1 MVNSMDR
8 PLWMRMQSI
17 TNWQIFAA
25 LMGINVLLIW
35 LVREQ
40 VLRSEFIYQL
50 FQEQIEITRL
60 DDQLE
65 LWRGWFNL
73 NFILVPLVLFIKF
86 CFISFVLQFPLLF
99 LLEDIA
105 YRDIF
110 RVVMIA
116 QLAMLAAAIFQVAIL
131 YLRPLPA
138 IDMENL
144 GRMPLSLAGL
154 TGQYSALSIPART
167 IINRFNVFELIWCMI
182 VYYKLKSLV
191 TMKSVDLVIL
201 VSAVWI
207 FLLILQWLSTEVLML
222 LSS

>member
-1 MVNSMDR
+1 MIDSMDR
-8 PLWMRMQSI
+8 PLWMRRQSI
-17 TNWQIFAA
+17 ANWQIFAA
-25 LMGINVLLIW
+25 LLGINILLIW
-35 LVREQ
+35 LVRAQ

-50 FQEQIEITRL
+50 FQEQIEMTRL

-73 NFILVPLVLFIKF
+73 NFILVPLALFLKL
-86 CFISFVLQFPLLF
+86 CFVTFVLQFPLLF
-99 LLEDIA
+99 LLEDVA

-110 RVVMIA
+110 RVAMIA
-116 QLAMLAAAIFQVAIL
+116 QLAMLAAAIIQVVIL
-131 YLRPLPA
+131 YLKPPLAP
-138 IDMENL
+138 DMENL

-154 TGQYSALSIPART
+154 TGQYSSLSIPART
-167 IINRFNVFELIWCMI
+167 IINRFNLFELIWCLI
-182 VYYKLKSLV
+182 VYYKLKSLI